1 MTRHRGMIGLL
12 AVAMLGLAAPVGAA
26 DLFKADG
33 SASLV
38 SDPKAGKVGDSL
50 TVLVIESSTA
60 TNSVQNGSKKKTRF
74 SGEVAYGS
82 QSEAA
87 ALGLSG
93 DAEGGGQTGRSGRM
107 VAQIGVVI
115 DEVLPNGDLRVS
127 GEHVLK
133 INGEAT
139 RIKLRGRIRRL
150 DLGRDNSVLSSRL
163 ADAEIEYDG
172 SGFLA
177 RSAKP
182 GIVGQIFNLL
192 GLL

>member
-1 MTRHRGMIGLL
+1 MTRGAILF
-12 AVAMLGLAAPVGAA
+12 LAAAAMALASPVGAA
-26 DLFKADG
+26 DLFKSD
-33 SASLV
+33 SWSSLA
-38 SDPKAGKVGDSL
+38 SDPRAARVGDSL
-50 TVLVIESSTA
+50 TVVVIESSTA

-115 DEVLPNGDLRVS
+115 DEILPNGDLRVS

-133 INGEAT
+133 INGETT
-139 RIKLRGRIRRL
+139 RIKLRGRVRRL
-150 DLGRDNSVLSSRL
+150 DLTRDNSVLSNRL

-192 GLL
+192 GLM